1 MSETTPIPSRSTTP
15 PVDPPLDTVS
25 STENA
30 FLRPSH
36 PLVSDLE
43 QEVLD
48 EYARLLGNVNK
59 LSAKLAELAD
69 SPTTITLDGLRQLER
84 KTATVYTLLKASVY
98 SILLQEQIVN
108 EGEWRQQ
115 QHQQDGGQEYAT
127 GTMNVGEEGIYMGE
141 GDMSY
146 QQY

>member
-1 MSETTPIPSRSTTP
+1 MSDKTPIPSRSTTP
-15 PVDPPLDTVS
+15 PTDPPLDTVS

-36 PLVSDLE
+36 PLVSHLE

-108 EGEWRQQ
+108 EGEWEKHQQ
-115 QHQQDGGQEYAT
+115 QDEGQEYAT
-127 GTMNVGEEGIYMGE
+127 GTMNVGDEGNYMGE
-141 GDMSY
+141 GNMSY

>member
-1 MSETTPIPSRSTTP
+1 MSDTTQIPSRNITP
-15 PVDPPLDTVS
+15 TIDPPLDTVS

-36 PLVSDLE
+36 PLVSELE

-59 LSAKLAELAD
+59 LSAKLAELAE

-108 EGEWRQQ
+108 EGEWQQQ
-115 QHQQDGGQEYAT
+115 QHEEGQEYAT
-127 GTMNVGEEGIYMGE
+127 GTLNVGEGMYTGD

-146 QQY
+146 RQY